1 MKRILHVIEGM
12 NAGGMETMIMNY
24 YRNIDRNKFQFDFLI
39 NCKEPVFYEKEI
51 NRLGGHIY
59 RNTLPKHNIF
69 KNRLEIRKLFKNKK
83 YDVIHCHQ
91 GITYYYPLKAAKKYK
106 IKTRIIHNHGINR
119 TFLKCLFLYNQL
131 WARKRISSLGNK
143 YISCSKDVL
152 DHIFSDDIIRNH
164 KYIILPNAIDIE
176 NFKYKESA
184 RKKIRKEF
192 NIDDEI
198 VFVHV
203 GTFTTPKNHSF
214 LLDVFKKY
222 SMINKNAKLLL
233 VGSGPLK
240 QDIINKAKELNIL
253 SNLIFAGVRS
263 DVNDILSACDIMLFP
278 SLYESFGIVALEAQ
292 AAGLPVIISDQ
303 FPKDILLTDSI
314 NMTPLDVDL
323 WVKKIKNTKL
333 NIDRKNY
340 NSILCNSDFN
350 IKNSVKIL
358 EKIYSEEDI

>member
-1 MKRILHVIEGM
+1 
-12 NAGGMETMIMNY
+12 
-24 YRNIDRNKFQFDFLI
+24 
-39 NCKEPVFYEKEI
+39 
-51 NRLGGHIY
+51 
-59 RNTLPKHNIF
+59 
-69 KNRLEIRKLFKNKK
+69 
-83 YDVIHCHQ
+83 
-91 GITYYYPLKAAKKYK
+91 
-106 IKTRIIHNHGINR
+106 
-119 TFLKCLFLYNQL
+119 
-131 WARKRISSLGNK
+131 
-143 YISCSKDVL
+143 
-152 DHIFSDDIIRNH
+152 
-164 KYIILPNAIDIE
+164 
-176 NFKYKESA
+176 
-184 RKKIRKEF
+184 
-192 NIDDEI
+192 
-198 VFVHV
+198 
-203 GTFTTPKNHSF
+203 
-214 LLDVFKKY
+214 
-222 SMINKNAKLLL
+222 MINKNAKLLL

-292 AAGLPVIISDQ
+292 ASGLPVIISDQ